1 MKTIN
6 PELHTAVSATS
17 IFALSDHNRLM
28 PRIALAPEAGAGAG
42 DSSVKGAFT
51 PPPAGDPPADDGAG
65 DKSAAGAGAGD
76 DAGKGESKLSEQEAK
91 LLKESMKRKEQIE
104 KLETE
109 LKRFDGIN
117 PEEIKKL
124 LDEKKSA
131 EKAKKDAEKKAAEA
145 AGDIERVKAMMA
157 EEHKKELDT
166 VASQLEEARKEMGRR
181 EAQINDLTIGQ
192 AFSNSNFVSD
202 ELVLTPSKTRA
213 VYGAHFG
220 YEDGK
225 VVAYDKPAGSSERT
239 KIVDARGEPLSF
251 EAALRKLVE
260 GDPDRD
266 HILKS
271 KLGAGAGAKPGSS
284 KTKSSEETSEL
295 YGSARISAILSK
307 GGMPKSK
314 N

>member
-1 MKTIN
+1 MKNVISDLPN
-6 PELHTAVSATS
+6 AVSAAS

-28 PRIALAPEAGAGAG
+28 PLIALAPEAGAGAG
-42 DSSVKGAFT
+42 ETGIKGAFT
-51 PPPAGDPPADDGAG
+51 PPPAGDPPPDEGAG
-65 DKSAAGAGAGD
+65 DKSAAGAGD
-76 DAGKGESKLSEQEAK
+76 ESGKGDSKLSEQEAK
-91 LLKESMKRKEQIE
+91 LLKESMKRKERIE
-104 KLETE
+104 TLESE

-117 PEEIKKL
+117 PDEIKKL
-124 LDEKKSA
+124 LDEKKAA

-145 AGDIERVKAMMA
+145 AGDIERLKSMMA
-157 EEHKKELDT
+157 EEHKKELET
-166 VASQLEEARKEMGRR
+166 VANELTETRKMLERR
-181 EAQINDLTIGQ
+181 DGQIIDLTIGQ

-202 ELVLTPSKTRA
+202 ELVLTPAKTRA

-220 YEDGK
+220 YEEGK
-225 VVAYDKPAGSSERT
+225 IVAYDKPNGSSERT

-284 KTKSSEETSEL
+284 KSKSTEETSEL

-307 GGMPKSK
+307 SGVGKTK